1 MLHERSV
8 ESNNEK
14 KALRE
19 FLARLEQ
26 EKGLAEEGSNKRE
39 KSFSSYRVA
48 KNSRPLNISDYFVR
62 LKTTSVSSDKYG
74 ETLDLLMEVYKNEQA
89 EADRLGT
96 KLLTESL
103 SV

>member
-1 MLHERSV
+1 
-8 ESNNEK
+8 
-14 KALRE
+14 
-19 FLARLEQ
+19 
-26 EKGLAEEGSNKRE
+26 
-39 KSFSSYRVA
+39 
-48 KNSRPLNISDYFVR
+48 LNISDYFVR